1 MASLNDCSTRATA
14 WWCDSALRWTIL
26 DFKAGA
32 PFGSTRRLLRD
43 PASRHRAVSVT
54 EQRTFDSVERGTTLQ
69 YQPTEQAVAGSTAG

>member
-1 MASLNDCSTRATA
+1 MVSLNNWSTRATA

-43 PASRHRAVSVT
+43 PASSYRTVSVT
-54 EQRTFDSVERGTTLQ
+54 GQRTFDSVDVARTLKRPSQ
-69 YQPTEQAVAGSTAG
+69 EPNVANSTA

>member
-1 MASLNDCSTRATA
+1 MASLNDWSTQATA

-43 PASRHRAVSVT
+43 PASRHPAVSVT
-54 EQRTFDSVERGTTLQ
+54 ERRTPDSVKHGTTLT
-69 YQPTEQAVAGSTAG
+69 YPTEQAVVDSTA

>member
-1 MASLNDCSTRATA
+1 MASLNDWSTRATA

-43 PASRHRAVSVT
+43 PANRHQAVSMT
-54 EQRTFDSVERGTTLQ
+54 GQRTFDSVPSEGVSEFGQ
-69 YQPTEQAVAGSTAG
+69 HGAV